1 MTQIIGPHLQSI
13 GLVRF
18 QPVPSE
24 CWCSRSRHAQKST
37 PPNIHQKDNLISGLQ
52 PFSFSRPDDGVG
64 APPSPARRGKAVLP
78 CRPSRQV
85 AWNRSGSLTEP
96 LPRFPNTA
104 WPQCR
109 LYPRKAPLQK
119 AESTCD
125 RVLSTA
131 ESPPAGNSWDCR
143 KNP

>member
-37 PPNIHQKDNLISGLQ
+37 PPNIHQRDNLRVSVGSAALLLL
-52 PFSFSRPDDGVG
+52 PPRRHGVG
-64 APPSPARRGKAVLP
+64 APPSPALLP
-78 CRPSRQV
+78 CRRSRQV

-104 WPQCR
+104 WPQRR